1 MIPYFFI
8 NCKFEKQI
16 AAAAVMRNEGSVQEP
31 DRIKTKKET
40 IPMKNM
46 KKTFLLLAVACIL
59 SLLAACSSK
68 PTPTEPAPTDAAP
81 TEQAPTEQT
90 PTEST
95 PTEAA
100 STEPAS
106 TEPAA
111 SRDLQMLYQSG
122 ITAMGADAPVLFPVS
137 DISELSPLFPGL
149 EEISFRQ
156 VSGGLSPVTGAPDE
170 VVLLEVENSADVQKV
185 VDILQKAVDE
195 GAAESVGTDAAIT
208 AAWKDNAGITTDGN
222 YICLAVFMNGV
233 SIPAEFMLP

>member
-1 MIPYFFI
+1 
-8 NCKFEKQI
+8 
-16 AAAAVMRNEGSVQEP
+16 MRNEGSVQEP

-68 PTPTEPAPTDAAP
+68 PTPTEQAP
-81 TEQAPTEQT
+81 TEQTPTEQT

-106 TEPAA
+106 TEPAT
-111 SRDLQMLYQSG
+111 SRDLQTLYQSG
-122 ITAMGADAPVLFPVS
+122 ITAMGTEAPVLFPIS
-137 DISELSPLFPGL
+137 DISELSSLFPGL

-156 VSGGLSPVTGAPDE
+156 VCGGLSPVTGAPNE

-195 GAAESVGTDAAIT
+195 GAVESEGTDSANA
-208 AAWKDNAGITTDGN
+208 AAWKDNSSITTDGN

>member
-1 MIPYFFI
+1 
-8 NCKFEKQI
+8 
-16 AAAAVMRNEGSVQEP
+16 
-31 DRIKTKKET
+31 
-40 IPMKNM
+40 MKNM

-111 SRDLQMLYQSG
+111 SRDLQTLYQSG

-137 DISELSPLFPGL
+137 DISELSSLFPGL

-156 VSGGLSPVTGAPDE
+156 VSGGLSP
-170 VVLLEVENSADVQKV
+170 
-185 VDILQKAVDE
+185 
-195 GAAESVGTDAAIT
+195 
-208 AAWKDNAGITTDGN
+208 
-222 YICLAVFMNGV
+222 
-233 SIPAEFMLP
+233 

>member
-1 MIPYFFI
+1 
-8 NCKFEKQI
+8 
-16 AAAAVMRNEGSVQEP
+16 MRNEGSVQEP

-90 PTEST
+90 PTE
-95 PTEAA
+95 PAP
-100 STEPAS
+100 TEPAP
-106 TEPAA
+106 TEPTS

-195 GAAESVGTDAAIT
+195 GAVESEGTDEAIT
-208 AAWKDNAGITTDGN
+208 AAWKDNASITTDGN

-233 SIPAEFMLP
+233 SIPAEFMFP

>member
-1 MIPYFFI
+1 
-8 NCKFEKQI
+8 
-16 AAAAVMRNEGSVQEP
+16 MRNEGSVQEP

-68 PTPTEPAPTDAAP
+68 PTP

-195 GAAESVGTDAAIT
+195 GAVESEGTDEAIT
-208 AAWKDNAGITTDGN
+208 AAWKDNASITTDGN

>member
-1 MIPYFFI
+1 MDIRG
-8 NCKFEKQI
+8 
-16 AAAAVMRNEGSVQEP
+16 AAQQA

-59 SLLAACSSK
+59 SLLATCSSK
-68 PTPTEPAPTDAAP
+68 PTPTEP
-81 TEQAPTEQT
+81 
-90 PTEST
+90 
-95 PTEAA
+95 A

-122 ITAMGADAPVLFPVS
+122 ITAMGADAPVLFPIS

-195 GAAESVGTDAAIT
+195 GAVESEGTDEAIT
-208 AAWKDNAGITTDGN
+208 AAWKDNASITTDGN

>member
-1 MIPYFFI
+1 
-8 NCKFEKQI
+8 
-16 AAAAVMRNEGSVQEP
+16 
-31 DRIKTKKET
+31 
-40 IPMKNM
+40 MKNM

-90 PTEST
+90 PTE
-95 PTEAA
+95 PAP
-100 STEPAS
+100 TEPAP
-106 TEPAA
+106 TEPTS

-122 ITAMGADAPVLFPVS
+122 ITAMGADAPVLFPIS
-137 DISELSPLFPGL
+137 DISELSSLFPGL

-208 AAWKDNAGITTDGN
+208 AAWKDNASITTDGN

>member
-1 MIPYFFI
+1 
-8 NCKFEKQI
+8 
-16 AAAAVMRNEGSVQEP
+16 MRRLDGYTGSAQVP
-31 DRIKTKKET
+31 DRVKTEKGGIFYEEDVSASRSGLH
-40 IPMKNM
+40 PQP
-46 KKTFLLLAVACIL
+46 
-59 SLLAACSSK
+59 ACSLQQQAHPDGTGADGCSSDG
-68 PTPTEPAPTDAAP
+68 TGTDRTDADGIDTDRSGFDGTCFDRARRVP
-81 TEQAPTEQT
+81 RSADAL
-90 PTEST
+90 ST
-95 PTEAA
+95 
-100 STEPAS
+100 S
-106 TEPAA
+106 
-111 SRDLQMLYQSG
+111 SG
-122 ITAMGADAPVLFPVS
+122 APVLFPVS

-208 AAWKDNAGITTDGN
+208 AAWKDNASITTDGN

>member
-1 MIPYFFI
+1 
-8 NCKFEKQI
+8 
-16 AAAAVMRNEGSVQEP
+16 
-31 DRIKTKKET
+31 
-40 IPMKNM
+40 MKNM

-90 PTEST
+90 PTE
-95 PTEAA
+95 PAP
-100 STEPAS
+100 TEPAP
-106 TEPAA
+106 TEPTS

-122 ITAMGADAPVLFPVS
+122 ITAMGADAPVLFPIS

-149 EEISFRQ
+149 EKISFRQ
-156 VSGGLSPVTGAPDE
+156 VCGGLSPVTGTPDE
-170 VVLLEVENSADVQKV
+170 VILLEVENSADVQKV

-195 GAAESVGTDAAIT
+195 GAVESEGTDEAIT
-208 AAWKDNAGITTDGN
+208 AAWKDNASITTDGN

>member
-1 MIPYFFI
+1 
-8 NCKFEKQI
+8 
-16 AAAAVMRNEGSVQEP
+16 
-31 DRIKTKKET
+31 
-40 IPMKNM
+40 MKNM

-111 SRDLQMLYQSG
+111 SRDLQTLYQSG

-137 DISELSPLFPGL
+137 DISELSPLSPGL
-149 EEISFRQ
+149 RKFR
-156 VSGGLSPVTGAPDE
+156 SGR
-170 VVLLEVENSADVQKV
+170 SA
-185 VDILQKAVDE
+185 
-195 GAAESVGTDAAIT
+195 AA
-208 AAWKDNAGITTDGN
+208 
-222 YICLAVFMNGV
+222 F
-233 SIPAEFMLP
+233 PP

>member
-1 MIPYFFI
+1 
-8 NCKFEKQI
+8 
-16 AAAAVMRNEGSVQEP
+16 
-31 DRIKTKKET
+31 
-40 IPMKNM
+40 MKNT
-46 KKTFLLLAVACIL
+46 KKTFLLLAAACIL

-68 PTPTEPAPTDAAP
+68 PTPTEPA
-81 TEQAPTEQT
+81 
-90 PTEST
+90 
-95 PTEAA
+95 

-111 SRDLQMLYQSG
+111 SRDLLMLYQSG

-185 VDILQKAVDE
+185 VDILQKADPGRIYASLNLERKSRPSCWHTNIFACCHLV
-195 GAAESVGTDAAIT
+195 
-208 AAWKDNAGITTDGN
+208 
-222 YICLAVFMNGV
+222 
-233 SIPAEFMLP
+233 

>member
-1 MIPYFFI
+1 
-8 NCKFEKQI
+8 
-16 AAAAVMRNEGSVQEP
+16 MRNEGSVQEP

-90 PTEST
+90 PTE
-95 PTEAA
+95 PAP
-100 STEPAS
+100 TEPAP
-106 TEPAA
+106 TEPTS

-137 DISELSPLFPGL
+137 YISELSPLFPGL

-195 GAAESVGTDAAIT
+195 GAVESEGTDEAIT
-208 AAWKDNAGITTDGN
+208 AAWKDNASITTDGN

>member
-1 MIPYFFI
+1 
-8 NCKFEKQI
+8 
-16 AAAAVMRNEGSVQEP
+16 MRNEGSVQEP

-40 IPMKNM
+40 IPIKNM

-81 TEQAPTEQT
+81 TEQT
-90 PTEST
+90 PTE
-95 PTEAA
+95 PA

-106 TEPAA
+106 TEPASAEPAA
-111 SRDLQMLYQSG
+111 SRDLQTLYQSG
-122 ITAMGADAPVLFPVS
+122 ITAMGTEAPILFPIS
-137 DISELSPLFPGL
+137 DISELSSLFPGL

-156 VSGGLSPVTGAPDE
+156 VCGGLSPVTGAPDE

-195 GAAESVGTDAAIT
+195 GSAESDGTDEAIA
-208 AAWKDNAGITTDGN
+208 AAWKDNASITTDGN

>member
-1 MIPYFFI
+1 
-8 NCKFEKQI
+8 
-16 AAAAVMRNEGSVQEP
+16 MRNEGSVQEP

-68 PTPTEPAPTDAAP
+68 PTPTEPAPTEPAP
-81 TEQAPTEQT
+81 TEPAPTEPA
-90 PTEST
+90 PTE
-95 PTEAA
+95 PT
-100 STEPAS
+100 S
-106 TEPAA
+106 

-195 GAAESVGTDAAIT
+195 GAVESEGTDEAIT
-208 AAWKDNAGITTDGN
+208 AAWKDNASITTDGN